1 MRLNLAFGAWVAA
14 LLLVGCGTPPAPPPA
29 PVTPTAKTTQTFAF
43 DGGTLLVNVGT
54 KACQMTLRGEI
65 HAGTVRQMRPA
76 LAMVESATCDSKTFT
91 LQATDGLLGDAV
103 TLGAMLRN
111 RGYHTHLP
119 AGASCDT
126 PCMLVFAAGQE
137 RTMADGTQPARIDFT
152 QVPQDQDFGG
162 RVCETEMSRG
172 QQLTLLRY
180 LRAMLPPH
188 TAKAV
193 YQKLES
199 ATCRQTDSYG
209 PQEALAMGL
218 ATAKR

>member
-1 MRLNLAFGAWVAA
+1 MIRLNRTVLYSLALWLA
-14 LLLVGCGTPPAPPPA
+14 LLAGCSTPPATPPA
-29 PVTPTAKTTQTFAF
+29 TSSTSTQTFAF
-43 DGGTLLVNVGT
+43 DGGSLRVDVGS
-54 KACQMTLRGEI
+54 KACQITLRGEI

-76 LAMVESATCDSKTFT
+76 LAMVENAPCASKSFQ
-91 LQATDGLLGDAV
+91 LQATASLLGDGV

-126 PCMLVFAAGQE
+126 PCMLVFAAGLE
-137 RTMADGTQPARIDFT
+137 RTMAEGTPPARIAFT

-180 LRAMLPPH
+180 LRAMLPPN

-193 YQKLES
+193 YQKLEG
-199 ATCRQTDSYG
+199 ATCRHTDTYG
-209 PQEALAMGL
+209 PAEALAMGL
-218 ATAKR
+218 ATARR

>member
-1 MRLNLAFGAWVAA
+1 MRLNLALGA
-14 LLLVGCGTPPAPPPA
+14 LLLTVLFAGCGTPPASAPA
-29 PVTPTAKTTQTFAF
+29 PASPAAKTTQTFAF
-43 DGGTLLVNVGT
+43 DGGTLLVNVAS
-54 KACQMTLRGEI
+54 KACQMTLRGEL

-76 LAMVESATCDSKTFT
+76 LAMVKSAPCDSKTFH
-91 LQATDGLLGDAV
+91 LQTTAGLLGDAV

-126 PCMLVFAAGQE
+126 PCMLVFAAGLD
-137 RTMADGTQPARIDFT
+137 RTMADGAQPSRIAFT

-180 LRAMLPPH
+180 LRAMLPPN

-209 PQEALAMGL
+209 PAEALAMGL
-218 ATAKR
+218 ATTRR